1 MKNLELSVT
10 QQMGVITGNF
20 DAIKAQ
26 LESEMAE
33 YKGKTFTEETKKKA
47 KEDLADLRKL
57 KKNVNTRKLEVKKA
71 YMKPYDDFEEKVKE
85 LICVIDEPIG
95 LIDGQVKEFE
105 EKRIL
110 TQPTVSAHIQ
120 TLEKELKVRLFV
132 RNTKTVKLSEDGKT
146 LYQYARQM
154 IELEQE
160 IQSMFSKAAEQKE
173 RCITIATST
182 IPAQY
187 ILPDILVKFRER
199 FPEEQFRIVESD
211 SSTVI
216 EQVASHLV
224 DIGFSGTVIE
234 KANCKYIPFYQDD
247 LVVIMPNTKEYQKI
261 VKEQKDLKWLEGE
274 PLIIREEGSGTRK
287 EAEKQLKKMGI
298 SLDDLNIVATIE
310 NPEAV
315 KRSVKSG
322 LGITIIS
329 RLAAADEIESGE
341 VLEFP
346 FSQDGSGR
354 NLNLV
359 YNKNYKLPAAAEH
372 VRELIIEKYELQKQ
386 SLQ

>member
-1 MKNLELSVT
+1 MNLR
-10 QQMGVITGNF
+10 
-20 DAIKAQ
+20 Q
-26 LESEMAE
+26 LEAFIKVSDS
-33 YKGKTFTEETKKKA
+33 KSFSKA
-47 KEDLADLRKL
+47 AQ
-57 KKNVNTRKLEVKKA
+57 
-71 YMKPYDDFEEKVKE
+71 E
-85 LICVIDEPIG
+85 LY
-95 LIDGQVKEFE
+95 
-105 EKRIL
+105 L

-199 FPEEQFRIVESD
+199 FPKEQFRIVESD

-261 VKEQKDLKWLEGE
+261 IKEQKDLKWLEGE
-274 PLIIREEGSGTRK
+274 PLIMREEGSGTRK

-298 SLDDLNIVATIE
+298 SLDDLNIVATI
-310 NPEAV
+310 
-315 KRSVKSG
+315 VKSG

-329 RLAAADEIESGE
+329 RLAAADEIQAGE